1 MAFAPQ
7 FLDDIRSRV
16 TLSDVIARR
25 VKLIRRGREHTGL
38 CPFHNEKTPS
48 FTVND
53 DKGFFHCF
61 GCGAHG
67 DVIGFVMR
75 TEGLSFPEAVE
86 RLAGEAGLQV
96 PVASPEERVRA
107 KARETLHGVNEA
119 ACVWFERQLRAP
131 AGRAAL
137 DYLKGRGLGDE
148 TIARF
153 RLGFA
158 PEGRDALK
166 AALMK
171 EGLSEALLLEAGL
184 IGRPDDG
191 RAAYDR
197 FRGRVMFPIADRGGR
212 VIAFGGRIMAGGA
225 HGAPP
230 TGAPRKEAAP
240 HGAAGGQP
248 KYLNSPDTPLFNKGH
263 VLYGLAAARE
273 AIHKAQ
279 EAIVVEG
286 YMDVIALHQ
295 AGIRTAVAPLGT
307 ALTEQQI
314 ELLWRMAPEP
324 ILCFDG
330 DNAGRRAAQRAAE
343 RALPMLKPGH
353 SLRFALLP
361 GGDDPDSLV
370 RNGGAAAMREVLAQ
384 VRPLV
389 DLIWEM
395 AAVGRPS
402 DTPERRALVR
412 KELRDQAGRI
422 ADRSVQD
429 FYWAEFETRLQ
440 AAFGRPARDER
451 SFGGRRPV
459 ASGQRRWSGRPANR
473 EPADSGLRSDGNV
486 AVLDLRR
493 QQALLAGLVNFPLL
507 LADFGEKVGQ
517 IGLERADLDN
527 LRQEILNVWA
537 PDLDTGALQRHLRS
551 QGFANVLDRVL
562 AQDVYEI
569 APFCRPSAAYDVVR
583 EGWSDLYDFFY
594 RRQYAGKELEA
605 ARRALAEDV
614 SERNWAYLEAL
625 QRHLSAG
632 DDEAETTGNVNGA
645 LNS

>member
-7 FLDDIRSRV
+7 FLDEIRSRV

-86 RLAGEAGLQV
+86 RLAAEAGLQV

-107 KARETLHGVNEA
+107 KARETLHTVNEA
-119 ACVWFERQLRAP
+119 ACAWFERQLRLP
-131 AGRAAL
+131 QGRHAL
-137 DYLKGRGLGDE
+137 DYLKGRGLTDE

-158 PEGRDALK
+158 PDGRDALK
-166 AALMK
+166 VALTK
-171 EGLSEALLLEAGL
+171 EGVSEALLLEAGL

-197 FRGRVMFPIADRGGR
+197 FRGRVMFPIADRAGR

-225 HGAPP
+225 HNAPP
-230 TGAPRKEAAP
+230 TGAPRNEAAP
-240 HGAAGGQP
+240 RGAAGGQP

-330 DNAGRRAAQRAAE
+330 DAAGQRAAQRAAE
-343 RALPMLKPGH
+343 RALPMIAPGR

-361 GGDDPDSLV
+361 AGDDPDSLV
-370 RNGGAAAMREVLAQ
+370 RSGGAQAMRDVLGA

-389 DLIWEM
+389 DLVWEM
-395 AAVGRPS
+395 TVAARPA

-412 KELRDQAGRI
+412 KELRDQAARI

-429 FYWAEFETRLQ
+429 FYWAEFEARLQ
-440 AAFGRPARDER
+440 AAFGRPAPRR
-451 SFGGRRPV
+451 SGG
-459 ASGQRRWSGRPANR
+459 SGRGGAWSRQPSPL
-473 EPADSGLRSDGNV
+473 EPAGAGIRSDGNV

-493 QQALLAGLVNFPLL
+493 EQALLAGIVNFPLL
-507 LADFGEKVGQ
+507 LGEFGEQVGH
-517 IGLERADLDN
+517 ISLERADLDK
-527 LRQEILNVWA
+527 LRQEILKVWA
-537 PDLDTGALQRHLRS
+537 PDLDTGDLQRHLRS
-551 QGFANVLDRVL
+551 QGFANVLDRLL

-569 APFCRPSAAYDVVR
+569 APFCRPSTDFEAVR
-583 EGWSDLYDFFY
+583 EGWSDLYDYFH
-594 RRQYAGKELEA
+594 RRQYVGKELEA

-632 DDEAETTGNVNGA
+632 DDEAETVGSGNGA

>member
-1 MAFAPQ
+1 MAFSPQ
-7 FLDDIRSRV
+7 FLDDIRDRV
-16 TLSDVIARR
+16 ALSDVVARR

-38 CPFHNEKTPS
+38 CPFHTEKTPS

-53 DKGFFHCF
+53 DKGCFHCF

-86 RLAGEAGLQV
+86 RLAGDAGLPM
-96 PVASPEERVRA
+96 PVSSPEDRQRA
-107 KARETLHGVNEA
+107 KAQETLHGVNEA

-131 AGRAAL
+131 AGRHAL
-137 DYLKGRGLGDE
+137 DYLKGRGLTDE

-153 RLGFA
+153 RLGYA
-158 PEGRDALK
+158 PDGRDALRT
-166 AALMK
+166 ALLK
-171 EGLSEALLLEAGL
+171 QGIDEALLLDGGL
-184 IGRPDDG
+184 IGRPGDG

-197 FRGRVMFPIADRGGR
+197 FRGRVMFPIADRAGR
-212 VIAFGGRIMAGGA
+212 VIAFGGRI
-225 HGAPP
+225 
-230 TGAPRKEAAP
+230 TGE
-240 HGAAGGQP
+240 GQP

-273 AIHKAQ
+273 AIHKSR

-295 AGIRTAVAPLGT
+295 AGIHTAVAPLGT

-330 DNAGRRAAQRAAE
+330 DAAGQRAAQRAAE
-343 RALPMLKPGH
+343 RALPMLGPGK

-370 RNGGAAAMREVLAQ
+370 RSGGAQAMRDVLGA

-389 DLIWEM
+389 DLVWDM
-395 AAVGRPS
+395 AVLGRPS

-412 KELRDQAGRI
+412 KELRDHAALI
-422 ADRSVQD
+422 ADRAVQD
-429 FYWAEFETRLQ
+429 FYWAEFEARLRT
-440 AAFGRPARDER
+440 AFGRPAPTPRQ
-451 SFGGRRPV
+451 P
-459 ASGQRRWSGRPANR
+459 GRPGRGASWPR
-473 EPADSGLRSDGNV
+473 QPSPLEPAGAGIRSDGNV

-493 QQALLAGLVNFPLL
+493 EQALLAGIVNFPLL
-507 LADFGEKVGQ
+507 LGDFGEQ
-517 IGLERADLDN
+517 IGRVGLERADLDK
-527 LRQEILNVWA
+527 LRQEILKVWA
-537 PDLDTGALQRHLRS
+537 PDLDSGGLQRHLRS
-551 QGFANVLDRVL
+551 QGFANVLDRL
-562 AQDVYEI
+562 LGQDVYEI
-569 APFCRPSAAYDVVR
+569 APFCRPSTDYEAVR
-583 EGWSDLYDFFY
+583 EGWSDLYDYFH
-594 RRQYAGKELEA
+594 RRQYVGKELEA

-625 QRHLSAG
+625 QRHLAAG
-632 DDEAETTGNVNGA
+632 DDEAETTGSGNGA
-645 LNS
+645 ANS

>member
-96 PVASPEERVRA
+96 PVASPEERHRA
-107 KARETLHGVNEA
+107 KARETLHTVNEA
-119 ACVWFERQLRAP
+119 ACAWFERQLRGP
-131 AGRAAL
+131 AGRHAL
-137 DYLKGRGLGDE
+137 DYLKGRGLGDD

-158 PEGRDALK
+158 PDGRDALK
-166 AALMK
+166 AALVK
-171 EGLSEALLLEAGL
+171 SGVNEALLLEAGL

-191 RAAYDR
+191 RATYDR
-197 FRGRVMFPIADRGGR
+197 FRGRVMFPIADRAGR
-212 VIAFGGRIMAGGA
+212 VIAFGGRILGD
-225 HGAPP
+225 
-230 TGAPRKEAAP
+230 
-240 HGAAGGQP
+240 GQP

-324 ILCFDG
+324 IMCFDG
-330 DNAGRRAAQRAAE
+330 DAAGQRAAQRAAE
-343 RALPMLKPGH
+343 RALPMLAPGR

-361 GGDDPDSLV
+361 PGDDPDSLV
-370 RNGGAAAMREVLAQ
+370 RSGGTQAMRDVLGA

-389 DLIWEM
+389 DLVWDM
-395 AAVGRPS
+395 VALGRPS

-412 KELRDQAGRI
+412 KELRDQAARI

-429 FYWAEFETRLQ
+429 FYWAEFEARLQ
-440 AAFGRPARDER
+440 AAFGRPTAAQRQPGR
-451 SFGGRRPV
+451 KRQGG
-459 ASGQRRWSGRPANR
+459 AWSRQPSPL
-473 EPADSGLRSDGNV
+473 EPPGAGIRSDGNV
-486 AVLDLRR
+486 GVLELRR
-493 QQALLAGLVNFPLL
+493 EQALLAGIVNFPLL
-507 LADFGEKVGQ
+507 LGDFGEQVGH
-517 IGLERADLDN
+517 ISLERSELDK
-527 LRQEILNVWA
+527 LRQEILKVWA
-537 PDLDTGALQRHLRS
+537 PDLDTGDLQRHLRS
-551 QGFANVLDRVL
+551 QGFANVLDRIL

-569 APFCRPSAAYDVVR
+569 APFCRPTTAYEAVR
-583 EGWSDLYDFFY
+583 EGWNDLYDYFH
-594 RRQYAGKELEA
+594 RRQYVGKELEA

-632 DDEAETTGNVNGA
+632 DDEAEATGSGNGA
-645 LNS
+645 FNS

>member
-1 MAFAPQ
+1 MVFAPQ

-107 KARETLHGVNEA
+107 KAQETLHSVNEA
-119 ACVWFERQLRAP
+119 ACAWFEHQLRGP
-131 AGRAAL
+131 SGRHAL
-137 DYLKGRGLGDE
+137 DYLKGRGLSDD

-158 PEGRDALK
+158 PDGCDALK
-166 AALMK
+166 VALTK
-171 EGLSEALLLEAGL
+171 AGIGEALLLEAGL
-184 IGRPDDG
+184 IGRPEDG
-191 RAAYDR
+191 RAPYDR

-212 VIAFGGRIMAGGA
+212 VIAFGGRILGD
-225 HGAPP
+225 
-230 TGAPRKEAAP
+230 
-240 HGAAGGQP
+240 GQP
-248 KYLNSPDTPLFNKGH
+248 KYLNSPDTPLFNKGR

-273 AIHKAQ
+273 AIHKAG

-314 ELLWRMAPEP
+314 ELLWRVAPEP

-370 RNGGAAAMREVLAQ
+370 RSGGAGAMHDVLAA

-389 DLIWEM
+389 DLVWEM
-395 AAVGRPS
+395 AVTGRPS

-412 KELRDQAGRI
+412 KELRDQSARI

-440 AAFGRPARDER
+440 AALGRPAGTGRPQ
-451 SFGGRRPV
+451 GGRRSTGR
-459 ASGQRRWSGRPANR
+459 ADGRWSRGASPLDA
-473 EPADSGLRSDGNV
+473 PGAGIRSDGNV
-486 AVLDLRR
+486 GVLDLRR
-493 QQALLAGLVNFPLL
+493 QQALLAGIVNFPLL
-507 LADFGEKVGQ
+507 LSDFGEQVGQ
-517 IGLERADLDN
+517 ISLERSELDK
-527 LRQEILNVWA
+527 LRQEILKVWA

-562 AQDVYEI
+562 GQDVYEI
-569 APFCRPSAAYDVVR
+569 APFCRPSTAYDAVR
-583 EGWSDLYDFFY
+583 EGWGDLYDYFH
-594 RRQYAGKELEA
+594 RQQYVGKELEA

-632 DDEAETTGNVNGA
+632 DDEAESTGSGNGA

>member
-16 TLSDVIARR
+16 ALSDVVARR
-25 VKLIRRGREHTGL
+25 VKLIRRGREHSGL

-53 DKGFFHCF
+53 DKAFFHCF

-86 RLAGEAGLQV
+86 KLAGEAGLQV
-96 PVASPEERVRA
+96 PVASPEERQRA
-107 KARETLHGVNEA
+107 KAQETLHTVNEA
-119 ACVWFERQLRAP
+119 ACVWFEKQLRGA
-131 AGRAAL
+131 AGRHAL
-137 DYLKGRGLGDE
+137 DYLKGRGLSDE

-158 PEGRDALK
+158 PDGRDALK
-166 AALMK
+166 AALTK
-171 EGLSEALLLEAGL
+171 QGISEALLLESGL
-184 IGRPDDG
+184 IGRPAASDDRGG
-191 RAAYDR
+191 RATYDR

-212 VIAFGGRIMAGGA
+212 VIAFGGRIMGD
-225 HGAPP
+225 
-230 TGAPRKEAAP
+230 
-240 HGAAGGQP
+240 GQP
-248 KYLNSPDTPLFNKGH
+248 KYLNSPDTPLFNKGR

-273 AIHKAQ
+273 AIHKTQ

-295 AGIRTAVAPLGT
+295 ADIRTAVAPLGT

-330 DNAGRRAAQRAAE
+330 DAAGQRAAQRAAE
-343 RALPMLKPGH
+343 RALPLLKPGH

-361 GGDDPDSLV
+361 AGDDPDSLV
-370 RNGGAAAMREVLAQ
+370 RGGGANAMRDVLGA

-395 AAVGRPS
+395 AIAGRPT
-402 DTPERRALVR
+402 DTPERRAMVR
-412 KELRDQAGRI
+412 KDLRDQAARI

-429 FYWAEFETRLQ
+429 FYGAEFDARLQ
-440 AAFGRPARDER
+440 AAFGRPTAAAR
-451 SFGGRRPV
+451 SQGGRRAAGPAGGRWRPSPLEPV
-459 ASGQRRWSGRPANR
+459 GAGIQ
-473 EPADSGLRSDGNV
+473 SDGNV
-486 AVLDLRR
+486 GVLDLRR
-493 QQALLAGLVNFPLL
+493 QQALLAGIVNFPLL
-507 LADFGEKVGQ
+507 LSDFGEQVGQ
-517 IGLERADLDN
+517 ISLERSELDK
-527 LRQEILNVWA
+527 LRQEILKVWA
-537 PDLDTGALQRHLRS
+537 PDLDTGDLQRHLRS
-551 QGFANVLDRVL
+551 QGFANVLDRL
-562 AQDVYEI
+562 LTQDVYEI
-569 APFCRPSAAYDVVR
+569 APFCRPLTAFDTVR
-583 EGWSDLYDFFY
+583 EGWSDLYDYFH
-594 RRQYAGKELEA
+594 RRQYVGKELEA

-632 DDEAETTGNVNGA
+632 DDEADTTGSGNGA